1 MSEKIVRC
9 SRCNK
14 PIAYGNPFVY
24 AKPRFDLQLDG
35 QQIGYFMRELRF
47 CNDFCM
53 KMYFGIR
60 NVPSLKEVEEEA
72 DDDEEI
78 EQGYDL
84 PYGD

>member
-1 MSEKIVRC
+1 MSEKVVRC

-14 PIAYGNPFVY
+14 PIAYGSPFVY
-24 AKPRFDLQLDG
+24 ANPRFDLQLNG

-53 KMYFGIR
+53 KMYFGIS
-60 NVPSLKEVEEEA
+60 NIPSLKEVEDSAENGE
-72 DDDEEI
+72 DV